1 MNLDNKNM
9 AKIQILDINGKK
21 TKEINTS
28 LFEGQIRQD
37 IIQKIA
43 EVQKEGQPYAPFYLA
58 GNQTSAS
65 GNVLHT
71 RHDWKSD
78 RGKGISRVPKKRMS
92 DKGERFTW
100 VGAVIPGT
108 RGGRRAHPPKIL
120 ARPKSINKKEMKKG
134 FLSALAMVASEKLV
148 NEKYSSLNETNTKI
162 SLPIVLESKMLSLK
176 TKELL
181 NLLKNI
187 LGEYFN
193 IALQEKSIRPGIAG
207 MRNRKYKKTSGLLLV
222 VGNNEEKKFNGIDII
237 PAKEL
242 KIGDL
247 VSNGARLVLFTEQ
260 SIKDLEERINK
271 I

>member
-1 MNLDNKNM
+1 M

-21 TKEINTS
+21 TKEMTTK
-28 LFEGQIRQD
+28 LFDEPVRLD

-43 EVQKEGQPYAPFYLA
+43 EIQKEKQPYAPFFLA

-120 ARPKSINKKEMKKG
+120 ARIKTINKREMKKG
-134 FLSALAMVASEKLV
+134 FLSALTMTASENLV
-148 NEKYSSLNETNTKI
+148 KEKYSSLA
-162 SLPIVLESKMLSLK
+162 ESKAKLNLPLVVESKIISLK
-176 TKELL
+176 TKAFFES
-181 NLLKNI
+181 LKSI
-187 LGEYFN
+187 LGEYFDVA
-193 IALQEKSIRPGIAG
+193 IQEKSIRSGIAG
-207 MRNRKYKKTSGLLLV
+207 MRNRKYKKTAGILLV
-222 VGNNEEKKFNGIDII
+222 LGNNEMMKINGIDTVNT
-237 PAKEL
+237 KEL

-247 VSNGARLVLFTEQ
+247 ASNGARLVLFTEQ
-260 SIKDLEERINK
+260 SIKDLEERVNK
-271 I
+271 

>member
-1 MNLDNKNM
+1 M

-21 TKEINTS
+21 AKEIETT

-43 EVQKEGQPYAPFYLA
+43 EVQKHGQPYSPSYLA

-148 NEKYSSLNETNTKI
+148 KEKYSRFDETDVKI
-162 SLPIVLESKMLSLK
+162 NLPLVLESKILSLK
-176 TKELL
+176 TKDFLAS
-181 NLLKNI
+181 LKSI
-187 LGEYFN
+187 LGGYFD

-207 MRNRKYKKTSGLLLV
+207 MRNRKYKKTAGILLV
-222 VGNNEEKKFNGIDII
+222 IGNREEKKFNGIDII

-247 VSNGARLVLFTEQ
+247 VSNGARLILFTEQ
-260 SIKDLEERINK
+260 SIKDLEERINNQ
-271 I
+271 

>member
-1 MNLDNKNM
+1 M

-21 TKEINTS
+21 AKEIDTV
-28 LFEGQIRQD
+28 LFEGEIRQD

-43 EVQKEGQPYAPFYLA
+43 EVQKHGQPYAPSYLA

-120 ARPKSINKKEMKKG
+120 SRIKSINKKEMKKG

-148 NEKYSSLNETNTKI
+148 KEKYSRFDETNTKI
-162 SLPIVLESKMLSLK
+162 NLPVVLETKMLSLK
-176 TKELL
+176 TKDFLTS
-181 NLLKNI
+181 LKSI

-207 MRNRKYKKTSGLLLV
+207 MRNRKYKKTGGMLLV
-222 VGNNEEKKFNGIDII
+222 IGNKEEKKFNGIDII
-237 PAKEL
+237 SAKEL

-260 SIKDLEERINK
+260 AIKDLEERVSK
-271 I
+271 S

>member
-1 MNLDNKNM
+1 MT
-9 AKIQILDINGKK
+9 KIQILDINGKK
-21 TKEINTS
+21 AKEIDTT

-43 EVQKEGQPYAPFYLA
+43 EVQKHGQPYAPSYLA

-120 ARPKSINKKEMKKG
+120 SRIKSINKKEMKKG
-134 FLSALAMVASEKLV
+134 FLSALAMVASERLV
-148 NEKYSSLNETNTKI
+148 MEKYASMTERKAKI
-162 SLPIVLESKMLSLK
+162 NLPIVLESKILSLK
-176 TKELL
+176 TKDFL
-181 NLLKNI
+181 NSLKSI

-207 MRNRKYKKTSGLLLV
+207 MRNRKYKKTAGILLV
-222 VGNNEEKKFNGIDII
+222 TGNKEEKKFNGIDII
-237 PAKEL
+237 QAKEL

-247 VSNGARLVLFTEQ
+247 VSNGARLILFTEQ

-271 I
+271 N